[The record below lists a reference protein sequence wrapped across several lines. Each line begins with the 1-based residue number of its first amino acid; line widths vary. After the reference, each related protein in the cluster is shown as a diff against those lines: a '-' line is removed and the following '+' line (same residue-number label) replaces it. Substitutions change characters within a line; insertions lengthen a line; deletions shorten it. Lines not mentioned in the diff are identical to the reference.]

1 MGVIMDLLEELTE
14 FAERFG
20 ISDTRLGLDATGD
33 CHLVHRIRR
42 GSTPRRSTILRLRR
56 YMARRAL
63 DADL

>member
-1 MGVIMDLLEELTE
+1 MDLLDELTE
-14 FAERFG
+14 FCEKYG
-20 ISDTRLGLDATGD
+20 LSDTRLGLDATGD

-42 GSTPRRSTILRLRR
+42 GSTPRRSTVVKLRR